1 MAERR
6 SWIAASSW
14 KQPSAQ
20 FFLEIGSNFLGF
32 RSSLWELF
40 AKRVWTT
47 ILPSSLSQHQKQMLP
62 SASPSP
68 PVGPT
73 PTTITNGFTFR
84 SKSDQLLYLLYIL
97 YCTLTPGTGTICWSK
112 LDSALLS
119 SAPNCED
126 FSQKTRKLQS
136 VSPSVAPDVCSRV
149 AVPSINISVVHIND
163 HRMDF
168 VNKGN
173 L

>member
-47 ILPSSLSQHQKQMLP
+47 ILLTSLSQNQKQMLP

-68 PVGPT
+68 PAGPT

-84 SKSDQLLYLLYIL
+84 NKSDRLLYLLYI
-97 YCTLTPGTGTICWSK
+97 YCISHSDMDCVTEWLLRFGEVNLSWPSPTLSHTRLMRQVSVWLRK
-112 LDSALLS
+112 AFLS
-119 SAPNCED
+119 SILRTT
-126 FSQKTRKLQS
+126 F
-136 VSPSVAPDVCSRV
+136 
-149 AVPSINISVVHIND
+149 
-163 HRMDF
+163 
-168 VNKGN
+168 
-173 L
+173 

>member
-68 PVGPT
+68 PAGPT

-84 SKSDQLLYLLYIL
+84 NKSDRLLYLLYYCIAPSPQELELSVGQRWTVPCCPQLLTVRISCRKRGNFSL
-97 YCTLTPGTGTICWSK
+97 YLHLSLPM
-112 LDSALLS
+112 SA
-119 SAPNCED
+119 
-126 FSQKTRKLQS
+126 
-136 VSPSVAPDVCSRV
+136 
-149 AVPSINISVVHIND
+149 VVLPCP
-163 HRMDF
+163 
-168 VNKGN
+168 V
-173 L
+173 